1 VPEQTWSSAGFVDVT
16 MHGLLGLDVDSVA
29 RRLVF
34 APRLPAEWN
43 DVSIARIQLGGAAV
57 RLTLHRSDDGATL
70 KIGNDGEAFK
80 LVFAPDLPLGAKL
93 KSAAFN
99 RQTVAAAVENFA
111 QQTQARVEV
120 SVPHGESELQLGV
133 EGGVQI
139 IAEDPEPKLGEA
151 SVGIRLIDVH
161 LANSKLTLVA
171 DVPANRESHLRVKS
185 AWQVASATGDT
196 VTATKDGLVNVVF
209 SAEQGAPGAYRRA
222 QAIVE
227 LKP

>member
-1 VPEQTWSSAGFVDVT
+1 
-16 MHGLLGLDVDSVA
+16 
-29 RRLVF
+29 
-34 APRLPAEWN
+34 LPAEWN

-120 SVPHGESELQLGV
+120 SVPHGESELQLRV

-139 IAEDPEPKLGEA
+139 IADGPEPKLGEA

-161 LANSKLTLVA
+161 LASGKLTLIA
-171 DVPANRESHLRVKS
+171 DVPANRESHLQIKS
-185 AWQVASATGDT
+185 VWQVASATGA
-196 VTATKDGLVNVVF
+196 TATATRDGMVNVVF

-222 QAIVE
+222 QAVVE